1 MSINLA
7 FLRQI
12 NALPGPLR
20 RAEEGGAP
28 EVAGR
33 RPAGRQRR
41 TQVLRGGRG
50 RLPRPPPAGRH
61 SRRY

>member
-1 MSINLA
+1 MSIGLA
-7 FLRQI
+7 IQHQV

-20 RAEEGGAP
+20 RAEEGGAA

-33 RPAGRQRR
+33 RAARRQRW
-41 TQVLRGGRG
+41 QAVDGGRG